1 MEHWKLTKNTY
12 EQAAIHGADILR
24 TGGVI
29 IYPTDTLYGLGAD
42 VQKSEA
48 VARVMDI
55 KGVERR
61 HPFLVAVADIRMA
74 KRYVF
79 WPDAAEKIAQAFL
92 PGALSL
98 VLPAREGVS
107 WAALDGTIGIRI
119 PNHPFSLALT
129 HALDSPIVSTS
140 VNKTGAQPLCNP
152 AQLIE
157 VLGPGIELVSCI
169 FDAGICP
176 PMLPSTIV
184 QVQKDNTWR
193 VVRVGAIP
201 EDAIRSVVI

>member
-1 MEHWKLTKNTY
+1 MEHWKLTEDTY
-12 EQAAIHGADILR
+12 DQAVVYGADILR

-29 IYPTDTLYGLGAD
+29 VYPTDTLYGFGAD
-42 VQKSEA
+42 VQNREA
-48 VARVMDI
+48 VACVTDI
-55 KGVERR
+55 KGVAHAR
-61 HPFLVAVADIRMA
+61 PFLVAVANVRMA

-79 WPDAAEKIAQAFL
+79 WPDTAEKLAQAFL

-98 VLPAREGVS
+98 VLPAQEGIS

-129 HALDSPIVSTS
+129 YALDGPIISTS
-140 VNKTGAQPLCNP
+140 VNKTGAQPLSDP
-152 AQLIE
+152 AQLTE
-157 VLGPGIELVSCI
+157 VLGLDTERVSCM

-176 PMLPSTIV
+176 PVPPSTIV

-201 EDAIRSVVI
+201 EDTIRSMII